1 MLGFVAARLLETVR
15 ALHARAGGR
24 IALVRLEQL
33 LDSPALRQLPAAL
46 ALGAELERARVMAPD
61 DVPDDVVTMN
71 ATVTCVDEVSGE
83 SHQFTLVFPQDADV
97 ATGRVSVLAPV
108 GSALLGLSVGQA
120 IDWQAPGGRALRLR
134 VTSVVAAA

>member
-1 MLGFVAARLLETVR
+1 MQTQTTLPPITLGNLDLA
-15 ALHARAGGR
+15 
-24 IALVRLEQL
+24 RLEQML
-33 LDSPALRQLPAAL
+33 ESPALRGLPAA
-46 ALGAELERARVMAPD
+46 ASLGAELERARVLPAAQ
-61 DVPDDVVTMN
+61 VPGDVVTMN
-71 ATVTCVDEVSGE
+71 ATVTCVDEVSGD

>member
-1 MLGFVAARLLETVR
+1 MPSQATLPPITLGNLDLA
-15 ALHARAGGR
+15 
-24 IALVRLEQL
+24 RLEQML
-33 LDSPALRQLPAAL
+33 ESPALRGLPAAQS
-46 ALGAELERARVMAPD
+46 LGAELERARVLPAEQ
-61 DVPDDVVTMN
+61 VPGDVVTMN

-83 SHQFTLVFPQDADV
+83 THQFTLVFPQDADV

-134 VTSVVAAA
+134 VNSVVAAA

>member
-1 MLGFVAARLLETVR
+1 MPSQTTLPPITLGNVDLA
-15 ALHARAGGR
+15 
-24 IALVRLEQL
+24 RLEQML
-33 LDSPALRQLPAAL
+33 ESPALRGLPAAQS
-46 ALGAELERARVMAPD
+46 LGAELERARVLPAEQ
-61 DVPDDVVTMN
+61 VPGDVVTMN

-83 SHQFTLVFPQDADV
+83 THQFTLAFPQDADV

>member
-1 MLGFVAARLLETVR
+1 MPSQTTLPPITLGNVDLA
-15 ALHARAGGR
+15 
-24 IALVRLEQL
+24 RLEQML
-33 LDSPALRQLPAAL
+33 ESPALRGLPAAQS
-46 ALGAELERARVMAPD
+46 LGAELERARVLPAEQ
-61 DVPDDVVTMN
+61 VPGDVVTMN

-83 SHQFTLVFPQDADV
+83 THQFTLVFPQDADV

>member
-1 MLGFVAARLLETVR
+1 MQTQTTLPPITLGNLDLA
-15 ALHARAGGR
+15 
-24 IALVRLEQL
+24 RLEQML
-33 LDSPALRQLPAAL
+33 ESPALRGLPAAES
-46 ALGAELERARVMAPD
+46 LGAELERARVLPAAQ
-61 DVPDDVVTMN
+61 VPGDVVTMN

>member
-1 MLGFVAARLLETVR
+1 MQTQTTLPPITLGNLDLA
-15 ALHARAGGR
+15 
-24 IALVRLEQL
+24 RLEQML
-33 LDSPALRQLPAAL
+33 ESPALRGLPAA
-46 ALGAELERARVMAPD
+46 ASLGAELERARVLPAAQ
-61 DVPDDVVTMN
+61 VPGDVVTMN
-71 ATVTCVDEVSGE
+71 ATVTCVDEVSGD

-134 VTSVVAAA
+134 VTEVVAAPESASVLHR

>member
-1 MLGFVAARLLETVR
+1 MEDAMPSQTTLPPITLGNVDLA
-15 ALHARAGGR
+15 
-24 IALVRLEQL
+24 RLEQML
-33 LDSPALRQLPAAL
+33 ESPALRGLPAAQS
-46 ALGAELERARVMAPD
+46 LGAELERARVLPAEQ
-61 DVPDDVVTMN
+61 VPGDVVTMN

-83 SHQFTLVFPQDADV
+83 THQFTLVFPQDADV